1 VKAVWYYIKR
11 KVNLVI
17 ALIMGLIIFGQKVRT
32 NWVSGIKS
40 TLTKMMLP
48 GADRRLFSGFV
59 QATFSWVRNPA
70 SWVRV
75 FNWTGYAAG
84 INGLGGVGGG
94 TLISRRH
101 VLFANHVPYP
111 ARPFDIFFVNADSR
125 TFQYKV
131 TNIQQVG
138 DTDIAI
144 GTLDRDVDASLTV
157 YRVLPDNWTQ
167 YIAHKAENFNVMG
180 VSGTRLSFVLPVL
193 YGNQDRKVATGDVVG
208 VNHLGV
214 ATVNVPSF
222 EVARSFGEAV
232 RVGDSGNPIF
242 VQVGDELVLLGAWWR
257 NATAAGEIGAFPWII
272 THRGAIE
279 KVIGQRLQVVDMS
292 GLDRIA

>member
-1 VKAVWYYIKR
+1 MNY
-11 KVNLVI
+11 
-17 ALIMGLIIFGQKVRT
+17 LILLGILGLFILGNKVRT

-40 TLTKMMLP
+40 TLIKLMIP

-75 FNWTGYAAG
+75 FNWTGVAAG

-111 ARPFDIFFVNADSR
+111 ARPFDIFFVNKDSR
-125 TFQYKV
+125 TFTYKV
-131 TNIQQVG
+131 VNIQQVG

-144 GTLDRDVDASLTV
+144 GTLDRDADASLNV
-157 YRVLPDNWTQ
+157 YRVLPDNWVQ
-167 YIAHKAENFNVMG
+167 YIANKAESFNKMG
-180 VSGTRLSFVLPVL
+180 VTGTSYAFVLPVL
-193 YGNQDRKVATGDVVG
+193 YSGQDKKVSTGDVVSISLG
-208 VNHLGV
+208 IAAVNIP
-214 ATVNVPSF
+214 AF
-222 EVARSFGEAV
+222 EVARAFGDGV
-232 RVGDSGNPIF
+232 RGGDSGNPIF
-242 VQVGDELVLLGAWWR
+242 AMLGDELVLLGAWYR
-257 NATAAGEIGAFPWII
+257 GSTASGEVGGFPWLAAQKP
-272 THRGAIE
+272 AIE
-279 KVIGQRLQVVDMS
+279 AIIGQKLRVADMS

>member
-1 VKAVWYYIKR
+1 MNY
-11 KVNLVI
+11 
-17 ALIMGLIIFGQKVRT
+17 LILLGILGLFILGNKVRP

-40 TLTKMMLP
+40 TLIKLMIP

-75 FNWTGYAAG
+75 FNWTGLAAG

-125 TFQYKV
+125 TFTYKV
-131 TNIQQVG
+131 TNVQQVG
-138 DTDIAI
+138 STDIAI
-144 GTLDRDVDASLTV
+144 GTLDRDADASLIV
-157 YRVLPDNWTQ
+157 YKVLPDNWDQ
-167 YIAHKAENFNVMG
+167 YIANKVVQPTASYIAVGLTAPTQTFI
-180 VSGTRLSFVLPVL
+180 LPVL
-193 YGNQDRKVATGDVVG
+193 YVNQDKKVSTGDVVSILSG
-208 VNHLGV
+208 T
-214 ATVNVPSF
+214 ATVNIPAF
-222 EVARSFGEAV
+222 EIARSFGDGV
-232 RVGDSGNPIF
+232 KGGDSGNPIF
-242 VQVGDELVLLGAWWR
+242 AMLGDEIVLLGGWWR
-257 NATAAGEIGAFPWII
+257 NASASGEVGAFPWLLAEKP
-272 THRGAIE
+272 AIE
-279 KVIGQRLQVVDMS
+279 KIIGQKLLVADMS